1 MQENFFIFFVHKIA
15 ARWDY
20 VCEGVEWFGP
30 APKQGN
36 THEMKTGTMKAALLA
51 ALSGLTFAA
60 LAAELNLA
68 TPSASEYPDTE
79 SSVNVAVT
87 NWPALGRRVKL
98 TLSAEFTP
106 SNGVQVAFG
115 QDTDSD
121 GDLAP
126 EETHLVLGVDCGEP
140 FVREEFRR
148 GRGQS
153 LAAQF
158 GLVDNPLGGQGLTA
172 APGASTFTF
181 AFRQP
186 SAVTNRLTHAK
197 VTTHNLADTNLVVAV
212 ELYSRG
218 QVLFLR

>member
-60 LAAELNLA
+60 SAADFDLA

-115 QDTDSD
+115 QDDNAD
-121 GDLAP
+121 GDLEP
-126 EETHLVLGVDCGEP
+126 GETRVVFGVDCGEP
-140 FVREEFRR
+140 FTREEF
-148 GRGQS
+148 GQWRS
-153 LAAQF
+153 EM
-158 GLVDNPLGGQGLTA
+158 NQGS
-172 APGASTFTF
+172 PSTFTF

-212 ELYSRG
+212 EIHKPG